1 MIPEVWSCLLGF
13 VVNRFRKYLICYAFL
28 DRNPQTPQ
36 VSVDVQSS
44 VFYFLLQFNIF
55 LCMIPFQPFFQAQDS
70 TDSIKALSHP
80 AAPHLPRQWLP
91 HAPWRVMHTSSWS
104 ISPRTGLGCRK
115 TVTVSSRQMD
125 VLSSQLKPGQHNPSE
140 QCRSFPNHQYLYLE
154 KPWSVKLFEV
164 LLYYEA
170 FF

>member
-1 MIPEVWSCLLGF
+1 
-13 VVNRFRKYLICYAFL
+13 
-28 DRNPQTPQ
+28 
-36 VSVDVQSS
+36 
-44 VFYFLLQFNIF
+44 
-55 LCMIPFQPFFQAQDS
+55 MIPFQPFFQAQDS

-91 HAPWRVMHTSSWS
+91 RAPWRVMHTSSWS
-104 ISPRTGLGCRK
+104 ISPHTGLGCRK
-115 TVTVSSRQMD
+115 TVTVSSRQTD

-154 KPWSVKLFEV
+154 KPWSLKLFEV

-170 FF
+170 FFKIMKALSVHYSQHCCSFDITHVLFLHFSVPVHTIFTGTCCAPFL